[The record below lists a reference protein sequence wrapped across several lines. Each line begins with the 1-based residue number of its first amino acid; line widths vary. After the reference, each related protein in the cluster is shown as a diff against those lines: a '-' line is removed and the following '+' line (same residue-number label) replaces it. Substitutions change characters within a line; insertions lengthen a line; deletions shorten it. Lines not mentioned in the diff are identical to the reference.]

1 MTANAIPPA
10 RKPAYTP
17 MGPPVVCMTPGHGDI
32 TRYPARPRPG
42 GRLCEECLPMTAGD
56 NRNERTTDAQL

>member
-1 MTANAIPPA
+1 MTADILPLA

-17 MGPPVVCMTPGHGDI
+17 MGPPVQCMTPGHGDI

-42 GRLCEECLPMTAGD
+42 GQLCEVCLPIAPDGRDNHHLGD
-56 NRNERTTDAQL
+56 PR